1 MQNESEPSSFP
12 LFVTDDDVHTVYST
26 SPGGQVSPTSY
37 DAVWSSHL
45 KFLQRLLVSAKRGE
59 GVGYGPIH
67 FAASLG
73 NVELLEFLLSNGL
86 DKDERD
92 KDGGSPL
99 MWVIAADGKEELM
112 DALVDHG
119 ASVNM
124 HNYAGETPLFLAASR
139 ALESK
144 AQYLLENGADVNAA
158 NLDGAT
164 PLHAAAALGATDLI
178 SLLAKYGAH
187 VNAMDEEGDTPL
199 HWAVRE
205 GHVKAACLLVHL
217 GADVNL
223 GNEDGESALELAL
236 CWGDKEMARDLSF
249 VYQNSQVVV
258 VRSSGAYL
266 RDQVEMSDMSTDFQD
281 LWLAD
286 VKKGEG
292 KKAHFKPEIDGVEAA
307 KSLSVF

>member
-1 MQNESEPSSFP
+1 MLQNESEPSSFP

-26 SPGGQVSPTSY
+26 SPGGQVFSSY
-37 DAVWSSHL
+37 DAVWGSHL
-45 KFLQRLLVSAKRGE
+45 KFLQKLLASAKRGE
-59 GVGYGPIH
+59 DVGYGPIH

-119 ASVNM
+119 ASVNI
-124 HNYAGETPLFLAASR
+124 HNFAGESPLFLAAQR
-139 ALESK
+139 ALEGK
-144 AQYLLENGADVNAA
+144 VQYLLENGADVNAV

-164 PLHAAAALGATDLI
+164 CLHAAAAQGDTDLI
-178 SLLAKYGAH
+178 SLLVRYGAH
-187 VNAMDEEGDTPL
+187 VNAVDEEGDTPL

-205 GHVKAACLLVHL
+205 GHAKAACLLVHL

-223 GNEDGESALELAL
+223 GNEDGESALDLAL
-236 CWGDKEMARDLSF
+236 CWGDKEMAKDLSF
-249 VYQNSQVVV
+249 VYQNSRVVV
-258 VRSSGAYL
+258 VRGPFHL
-266 RDQVEMSDMSTDFQD
+266 RDEVDMSDVSTDFQD

-286 VKKGEG
+286 VKKGG
-292 KKAHFKPEIDGVEAA
+292 KKAHYHSEIDGVEAA
-307 KSLSVF
+307 TSLSVF